1 MIRLR
6 DLAACLRRA
15 AGSLAYGAVARCGKP
30 LAAGAVAVA
39 VALPVAAE
47 PVRVVAL
54 GDSLTAG
61 YGLPE
66 GQGFVPQL
74 QDWLDA
80 NGVDATIVNAGVSGD
95 TTAGGLARLD
105 WALDAETD
113 AMIVAL
119 GGNDLLRGLPPAT
132 SRDNLMAILDRVAG
146 ERDLPVLLIGL
157 DAPGNYGAGYEAA
170 FDAMYPE
177 LARRHDTLLEPNF
190 LGPLIE
196 GNDIATA
203 RTRYLQSDGLHPNRE
218 GVERIV
224 ATFGPTVAELVA
236 RAKP

>member
-1 MIRLR
+1 MRLR
-6 DLAACLRRA
+6 DMAACLRRV
-15 AGSLAYGAVARCGKP
+15 AGSLRYGASAACGKP
-30 LAAGAVAVA
+30 LAAGAVTLLL
-39 VALPVAAE
+39 ALPVAAE

-61 YGLPE
+61 YGLPD

-132 SRDNLMAILDRVAG
+132 SRDNLAAILDRVAG
-146 ERDLPVLLIGL
+146 ERGLPVLLIGL

-170 FDAMYPE
+170 FDAMYPD
-177 LARRHDTLLEPNF
+177 LARRYDALLEPNF

-218 GVERIV
+218 GVARIV
-224 ATFGPTVAELVA
+224 DAFGPKVAELVG
-236 RAKP
+236 RANP